1 MPKLDKTY
9 VEEFSA
15 FSEFIAKYGRSY
27 ATKNEHMSKF
37 ETFRVNY
44 RDIKAHNVLYD
55 SGEVSWS
62 KTINQF
68 TDMTA
73 NEFESLYLSS
83 GLRKPDSR
91 RRLEGFKSWPK
102 MPVVEKSF

>member
-1 MPKLDKTY
+1 

-37 ETFRVNY
+37 ETFRANY

-55 SGEVSWS
+55 
-62 KTINQF
+62 
-68 TDMTA
+68 
-73 NEFESLYLSS
+73 
-83 GLRKPDSR
+83 
-91 RRLEGFKSWPK
+91 
-102 MPVVEKSF
+102 